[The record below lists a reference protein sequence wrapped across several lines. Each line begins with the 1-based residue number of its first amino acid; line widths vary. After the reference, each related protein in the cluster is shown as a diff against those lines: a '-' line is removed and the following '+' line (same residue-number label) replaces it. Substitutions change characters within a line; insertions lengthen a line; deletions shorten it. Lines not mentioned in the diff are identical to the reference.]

1 MITEV
6 YSGYYDD
13 DEHCYYIDAWVDD
26 IEEGF
31 SVAKVYDNPLRIECI
46 EGQDNFFSD
55 PMVQEEIVLVIKSI
69 FGLK

>member
-13 DEHCYYIDAWVDD
+13 DEHCYYIDVWVDD

-31 SVAKVYDNPLRIECI
+31 SVAKVYDNPLQIECI
-46 EGQDNFFSD
+46 EGQDDFFSD